1 MSQTET
7 ITLKLT
13 AAVVLDGG
21 IRRAG
26 ALVEVSEPQARNLLD
41 RGKAVLATDKTV
53 KTTRGPTAKEL
64 EDQAAKEAEAAAV
77 ARAMKDNEL
86 DEPAFLALSNT
97 KRNALVKAAHEAIAK
112 DAAQ

>member
-1 MSQTET
+1 MSHSDS

-13 AAVVLDGG
+13 SAIVLGG
-21 IRRAG
+21 NIHRAG
-26 ALVEVSEPQARNLLD
+26 RLVEVSEPEARNLLD
-41 RGKAVLATDKTV
+41 RGKAVLATEKTV
-53 KTTRGPTAKEL
+53 KTPRGPSAKEL
-64 EDQAAKEAEAAAV
+64 EDLAAQEAEDAAV

-112 DAAQ
+112 DAA

>member
-1 MSQTET
+1 MSQFESV
-7 ITLKLT
+7 TLKLT
-13 AAVVLDGG
+13 SAIVLGG
-21 IRRAG
+21 HIHRAG
-26 ALVEVSEPQARNLLD
+26 GLVEVSEPEARNLLD

-53 KTTRGPTAKEL
+53 KTARGPTAKEI
-64 EDQAAKEAEAAAV
+64 EDLATKEAEDAAV

-112 DAAQ
+112 DAA